1 MKVGLALRG
10 GQFPPEV
17 VGRIASRLNDWKFS
31 SIWFNDGPGVLDI
44 SGFILGS
51 SKRTKAATGVLRLAE
66 YDIKVLAGRVAALN
80 RASGNRFIL
89 GVGTGRGTGE
99 SAIKQLVENTNK
111 FRAEYPDKETPPTI
125 YFSAL
130 RSKMTR
136 ASFEHAEGV
145 LLNFASAAYIE
156 KVLPKDLKPRKGFQV
171 AGYVK
176 LFFSK
181 SDDQAKKMLID
192 EFAAYNSNGNYHSMF
207 VERGL
212 DKLIDAAKAD
222 PSRPLP
228 DELLKSSL
236 YNPSM
241 KEVGRLFNGMAKAGM
256 DLPVVS
262 LYAEGDEAYKLRV
275 VRQLASLAT

>member
-10 GQFPPEV
+10 GQFPPAL
-17 VGRIASRLNDWKFS
+17 VGRIASRLNDWRFS
-31 SIWFNDGPGVLDI
+31 SIWFNDSPGVLDI

-51 SKRTKAATGVLRLAE
+51 SRKTKAATGILRIAE

-80 RASGNRFIL
+80 QASGNRFIL
-89 GVGTGRGTGE
+89 GVGTGQSTGE
-99 SAIKQLVENTNK
+99 SAIKQLVDNTEK
-111 FRAEYPDKETPPTI
+111 FRAEYPDKETSPAV

-136 ASFEHAEGV
+136 AAFEHADGV
-145 LLNFASAAYIE
+145 LLNFAPAAFIE
-156 KVLPKDLKPRKGFQV
+156 KVIPKDVEPRKGFQV

-181 SDDQAKKMLID
+181 SDEQAKKMLID
-192 EFAAYNSNGNYHSMF
+192 EFAAYNSRGHYHNMF
-207 VERGL
+207 VAMGL
-212 DKLIDAAKAD
+212 DKLIDEAKAN
-222 PSRPLP
+222 PGKALP
-228 DELLKSSL
+228 EELLESSL

-241 KEVGRLFNGMAKAGM
+241 KEVARLFGRMAKAGM

-262 LYAEGDEAYKLRV
+262 LYAEGEPAYKLQV
-275 VRQLASLAT
+275 VRQLASMAT